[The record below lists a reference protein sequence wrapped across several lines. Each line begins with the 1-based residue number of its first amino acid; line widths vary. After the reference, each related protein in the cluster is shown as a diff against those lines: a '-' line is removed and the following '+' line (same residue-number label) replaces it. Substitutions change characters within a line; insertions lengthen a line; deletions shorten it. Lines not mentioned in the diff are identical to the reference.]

1 MKTWGWAV
9 ILYSFC
15 LAGPAGAETWTVK
28 LKAVNGRG
36 TYTHEMELPVGKQ
49 TTFDGAPAT
58 RGWPQRGL
66 IFNAYLNKPEDGLL
80 RLDYMAELTGKNAAR
95 PPFQAA
101 GKVALRP
108 GKPVLAAEASGWK
121 LIFELRGEG
130 EHGARKNGNWL
141 IRTSLKCGR
150 EERLANFAFLPDQ
163 QYTVVTYSQDPESVR
178 RFTVALLPNGS
189 ALDGSFLLQY
199 ALQLKEGAETL
210 AEKQGELLL
219 NPGGGRSRAAAGDCV
234 FSAKASR

>member
-9 ILYSFC
+9 IIYLLFP
-15 LAGPAGAETWTVK
+15 AGTAGAETWTVR
-28 LKAVNGRG
+28 LKAVNGKG
-36 TYTHEMELPVGKQ
+36 TYTHELELPVGKQ
-49 TTFDGAPAT
+49 ASFNGAPAT
-58 RGWPQRGL
+58 RGWPKRGL
-66 IFNAYLNKPEDGLL
+66 IFNAYLNKPEAGLL

-121 LIFELRGEG
+121 LILELRGKAEP
-130 EHGARKNGNWL
+130 GARKNGNGS

-150 EERLANFAFLPDQ
+150 DEHAANFAFLPDQ
-163 QYTVVTYSQDPESVR
+163 QYTVVTYSQDTDSPR
-178 RFTVALLPNGS
+178 RFMVGLLPNGP

-199 ALQLKEGAETL
+199 TLQLKEGAETL
-210 AEKQGELLL
+210 AEGQGELILK
-219 NPGGGRSRAAAGDCV
+219 PGGGKRRAAAGDCA
-234 FSAKASR
+234 FFAKAAR

>member
-1 MKTWGWAV
+1 MKNRGWAV
-9 ILYSFC
+9 ILSLLC
-15 LAGPAGAETWTVK
+15 LAVTAGAETWTVS

-36 TYTHEMELPVGKQ
+36 TYTHELELPVGKQ
-49 TTFDGAPAT
+49 ASFNGVPAT
-58 RGWPQRGL
+58 RGWPRRGL
-66 IFNAYLNKPEDGLL
+66 IFNAYLNEPEAGLF

-121 LIFELRGEG
+121 LILELRGEA
-130 EHGARKNGNWL
+130 EPGARNKGNGV

-150 EERLANFAFLPDQ
+150 DEHAANFAFLPDQ
-163 QYTVVTYSQDPESVR
+163 QYTVVTYSQDSESVR
-178 RFTVALLPNGS
+178 RFMVGLLPNGS

-199 ALQLKEGAETL
+199 TLQLKEGAETL
-210 AEKQGELLL
+210 AEGQGELVLA
-219 NPGGGRSRAAAGDCV
+219 PGGGKRRAAAGDCV
-234 FSAKASR
+234 FSAKAAR